1 MIEIAFTPEEIVL
14 LREALHSASFHL
26 RQDQYHFGGYSEG
39 QKRAEAMDKLADR
52 LPFRI
57 RRTTTLL

>member
-14 LREALHSASFHL
+14 LREALRSASFHL
-26 RQDQYHFGGYSEG
+26 RQAEYHFGGYSEG
-39 QKRAEAMDKLADR
+39 QKRAAAMDKLVDR

-57 RRTTTLL
+57 RRTTSLL